1 MHYTTD
7 FLLSQ
12 HANYWIIKDMM
23 GFIVHIPLWKAM
35 CWNRADL
42 EVPLPVPDPVSSG
55 CPLPDTLL
63 KLSVVPQKAGLVLS
77 FRKDV
82 CLWQEPSDSVE
93 KQWVRGAR
101 SLQKPWPGTGDWAM
115 GTGAL
120 SVLAGISFHR
130 SCSWHSGPPQADCN
144 EVLFPD

>member
-23 GFIVHIPLWKAM
+23 GFIVHIPLWNAM

-55 CPLPDTLL
+55 CPLPDKLL
-63 KLSVVPQKAGLVLS
+63 KLSVVPQKAVWPFLS
-77 FRKDV
+77 EKV
-82 CLWQEPSDSVE
+82 CVYDRTLLTVE
-93 KQWVRGAR
+93 KQ
-101 SLQKPWPGTGDWAM
+101 
-115 GTGAL
+115 
-120 SVLAGISFHR
+120 
-130 SCSWHSGPPQADCN
+130 
-144 EVLFPD
+144 